1 MTSWVGS
8 SISSQKGWPAATSC
22 ATSDGEGSR
31 TISPASFIQLRML
44 TSPPDKAASGKGH
57 YPAGIDSRLSLRQ
70 GCIDGHLCEGV
81 AVMSGDTNATLVEQV
96 RTRYAE
102 AARA

>member
-31 TISPASFIQLRML
+31 TISPASFIQLRMV

-57 YPAGIDSRLSLRQ
+57 YGALTAVY
-70 GCIDGHLCEGV
+70 LCGKIASTVIYMKEW
-81 AVMSGDTNATLVEQV
+81 L
-96 RTRYAE
+96 
-102 AARA
+102 